1 MKTWI
6 FLLSLL
12 AVALSWRLGTRT
24 QRTGGLTLAQKT
36 KILGKSL
43 MAGVAVYFILVGV
56 ALLYL
61 MLTN

>member
-12 AVALSWRLGTRT
+12 AVALSWRLSTRT
-24 QRTGGLTLAQKT
+24 RHDGQLTLAQKI

-43 MAGVAVYFILVGV
+43 MAGVVVYFTLIGL

>member
-12 AVALSWRLGTRT
+12 AVALSWRLGTRARRDG
-24 QRTGGLTLAQKT
+24 QLTLAQKI

-43 MAGVAVYFILVGV
+43 MAGVVVYFVLIGL